1 MPERLNPP
9 MPETS
14 RPSPSASTLSLAT
27 FLPFRL
33 SVLSNVIS
41 QRIADLYDSEFGLSI
56 WQWRVMTVTAD
67 TPGISATEIGQRTQM
82 DKVAVSRAVAS
93 LIEMG
98 YLERR
103 PSTED
108 ARRSDLYLTPAGA
121 GIYELIVPLAK
132 AEEAQLVSA
141 LSDAEQIE
149 LARLMIKLAK
159 AASPDREL
167 W

>member
-1 MPERLNPP
+1 MSDMPPLRL
-9 MPETS
+9 S
-14 RPSPSASTLSLAT
+14 T

-33 SVLSNVIS
+33 SVLSNAIS
-41 QRIADLYDSEFGLSI
+41 QRIAALYDREFGLSI
-56 WQWRVMTVTAD
+56 WQWRVMAVTAD

-82 DKVAVSRAVAS
+82 DKVAVSRAVAG

-103 PSTED
+103 ASDDD
-108 ARRSDLYLTPAGA
+108 ARRSNLYLTPAGA
-121 GIYELIVPLAK
+121 DVYRLIVPLAK

-141 LSDAEQIE
+141 LSEAEQAE
-149 LARLMIKLAK
+149 LTRLMVKLAQ
-159 AASPDREL
+159 AASPDRDL

>member
-1 MPERLNPP
+1 MSDTSQLRL
-9 MPETS
+9 S
-14 RPSPSASTLSLAT
+14 T

-33 SVLSNVIS
+33 SVLSNAIS
-41 QRIADLYDSEFGLSI
+41 QRIAALYDREFGLSI
-56 WQWRVMTVTAD
+56 WQWRVMAVTAD

-82 DKVAVSRAVAS
+82 DKVAVSRAVAG

-103 PSTED
+103 PSADD
-108 ARRSDLYLTPAGA
+108 ARRSNLYLTPAGA
-121 GIYELIVPLAK
+121 GIYDLIVPMAK

-141 LSDAEQIE
+141 LDVEEQME
-149 LARLMIKLAK
+149 LARLMGKLARS
-159 AASPDREL
+159 ASPDRDL